1 MSKQKSIKVNFIM
14 NAVLTMSSF
23 IFPLITFP
31 YVSRI
36 LLPEGMG
43 KVAMATAVVAYFALL
58 ARLGIPMYGIRACA
72 EVRDDRAQL
81 SKVVHELFLIN
92 LAMTGLS
99 YLLFF
104 ATVFTV
110 PAFRSEY
117 VLYLI
122 IGSTLLFETMG
133 AEWLYKGLE
142 EYSYITYRSIFFKIV
157 ALAATFLFVH
167 TRADYIKYGAI
178 TILAAS
184 ASNLLN
190 LYNLRKYIT
199 FKPFSEYRFKPHIK
213 PILIFFATTCAIVI
227 YTQLNTVI
235 LGLMKT
241 NADVGLY
248 DSAMKI
254 KNILVSVVT
263 ALGAVLLPRA
273 SYYVKQGLVQ
283 EFAIISTKAVL
294 FVFGLSLPLIV
305 FFTLFADNG
314 IHFLSG
320 RHFDGAIV
328 PMQIILPTI
337 LLIGLTNILG
347 IQILVPLGKEK
358 EVFYSVAAGAIV
370 DLIACLAL
378 IPPFSVI
385 GAAVSN
391 LLAEL
396 TVFVVQYY
404 CVRKCRDW
412 VDIGQ
417 AFRQVQYGKIL
428 LAVFT
433 ALLLP
438 YYYVKALAW
447 NDFVILT
454 VSGMSF
460 FVIYGMVLYIVKETF
475 FMELLEPVR
484 KKLTGR

>member
-1 MSKQKSIKVNFIM
+1 MPQQKSIKVNFIM
-14 NAVLTMSSF
+14 NAILTMSSF

-72 EVRDDRAQL
+72 EVRDDRMQL

-92 LAMTGLS
+92 LGMTVFS

-104 ATVFTV
+104 GTVFAV
-110 PAFRSEY
+110 PSFRTES

-122 IGSTLLFETMG
+122 IGSTLFFETIG
-133 AEWLYKGLE
+133 VEWLYKGLE

-157 ALAATFLFVH
+157 ALAATFLLVH
-167 TRADYIKYGAI
+167 TGADYIKYGAI

-199 FKPFSEYRFKPHIK
+199 FKPFSRYSFKPHLK
-213 PILIFFATTCAIVI
+213 PILFFFATTCAIVI

-235 LGLMKT
+235 LGLLKT

-273 SYYVKQGLVQ
+273 SYYVKQGLM
-283 EFAIISTKAVL
+283 EDFSRISAKAIH
-294 FVFGLSLPLIV
+294 FVCILALPLMVYFI
-305 FFTLFADNG
+305 LFAANG

-320 RHFDGAIV
+320 NRFDGAIL
-328 PMQIILPTI
+328 PMQIIMPTI
-337 LLIGLTNILG
+337 FLIGLTNIIGL
-347 IQILVPLGKEK
+347 QVLVPLGKEK
-358 EVFYSVAAGAIV
+358 EVFYSVVGGGIV
-370 DLIACLAL
+370 DLLACLIL
-378 IPPFSVI
+378 IPHYSVV
-385 GAAVSN
+385 GAAVGN
-391 LLAEL
+391 LLAEA
-396 TVFVVQYY
+396 TVFVLQIYY
-404 CVRKCRDW
+404 VKKYRDK
-412 VDIGQ
+412 VDI
-417 AFRQVQYGKIL
+417 AVALSSVEYGKIF
-428 LAVFT
+428 LAIGVASMAT
-433 ALLLP
+433 WQCRALYL
-438 YYYVKALAW
+438 K
-447 NDFVILT
+447 D
-454 VSGMSF
+454 F
-460 FVIYGMVLYIVKETF
+460 FVLILAGTMFFTVYGICLYLVKEKLF
-475 FMELLEPVR
+475 IELLVPLKR
-484 KKLTGR
+484 KFNI